1 MSTKPLDQVLA
12 DARGELP
19 VLRKHGQ
26 HVVADAIERLVDD
39 VAESASPYLTWL
51 SEAEARIQSDHSADW
66 LRRRFPQWERQGLAR
81 RHPGRPNQRQY
92 LKIAIPQARN
102 LDAVRA
108 DAARE
113 AARQAS

>member
-1 MSTKPLDQVLA
+1 MTRSLDQVLA

-19 VLRKHGQ
+19 ILRKHGQ
-26 HVVADAIERLVDD
+26 HHVADAIERLCDEVSE
-39 VAESASPYLTWL
+39 AAAPFLTWL
-51 SEAEARIQSDHSADW
+51 SEAEAQLQSDHAAAW
-66 LRRRFPQWERQGLAR
+66 LRRRFPQWERMGLAR
-81 RHPGRPNQRQY
+81 WHPNRPTQRQY
-92 LKIAIPQARN
+92 LRVAVPRSRN